1 MTFVCKHHVTVQM
14 FDGSVFFQ
22 PQFVEM
28 QTYLWEV
35 LNTHTELGD
44 LMEGSRCTLIG
55 VAV

>member
-14 FDGSVFFQ
+14 FDGSAS
-22 PQFVEM
+22 VEM

-35 LNTHTELGD
+35 LNTRTELGD

-55 VAV
+55 V